1 MGKLPI
7 IHGYILERYI
17 IGLIETNGLLNMNIP
32 KENIIRKD
40 EIYNINENNVT
51 KKENINNNFP
61 ILIKQNKEGAY
72 YDFVIIIK
80 IKDEEI
86 YYGILI

>member
-1 MGKLPI
+1 MKIML
-7 IHGYILERYI
+7 
-17 IGLIETNGLLNMNIP
+17 
-32 KENIIRKD
+32 K
-40 EIYNINENNVT
+40 

-80 IKDEEI
+80 IKDEEM
-86 YYGILI
+86 YGILI